1 MRELPFLWVPTGQQ
15 TTEIK
20 AAARFDLPHHP
31 LPILPGK
38 GAIGF
43 PDFCGKSLYLRKPG
57 VEIPLG
63 HNELQLSEL
72 KPCLIWLTEI
82 KKELL
87 GSSFL
92 RTKSSNASKHH
103 LSWHRKLF
111 LPVQGFQSFLSLL
124 VFLFGAT
131 HGNKES
137 WGNRVA
143 RKARMV
149 PTVRTLRHIQ
159 TAAVKHSESFRNSST
174 SLKSCFYF

>member
-20 AAARFDLPHHP
+20 AAAGFDLPHHL
-31 LPILPGK
+31 LPIIPGK

-57 VEIPLG
+57 IEIPLG

-111 LPVQGFQSFLSLL
+111 LPARASR
-124 VFLFGAT
+124 VFLA
-131 HGNKES
+131 S
-137 WGNRVA
+137 WFFSSAPPMGTKNHEEIELQE
-143 RKARMV
+143 K
-149 PTVRTLRHIQ
+149 PGWCLTVQTLRHIQ